1 MRIFKNRWFEKFARK
16 QDIGDQ
22 VLREAVERVGRGLI
36 DADLGGGVIK
46 QRVARKGEGSS
57 GGYRTIILF
66 RAEDRAIFVFG
77 FVKSSQAS
85 LTPGDLAN
93 FRKIAKP
100 MLALSAA
107 ELDEKVASGS
117 LTEVDDDENL

>member
-16 QDIGDQ
+16 QEIGDD
-22 VLREAVERVGRGLI
+22 VLREAVGRAERGLI

-46 QRVARKGEGSS
+46 QRVARQGEGRS
-57 GGYRTIILF
+57 GGYRTVIIF
-66 RAEDRAIFVFG
+66 RGDDRAIFVFG
-77 FVKSSQAS
+77 FVKSAQAS
-85 LTPGDLAN
+85 LTPGDLVN

-100 MLALSAA
+100 MLALRDA

-117 LTEVDDDENL
+117 LTEVDDDKDL